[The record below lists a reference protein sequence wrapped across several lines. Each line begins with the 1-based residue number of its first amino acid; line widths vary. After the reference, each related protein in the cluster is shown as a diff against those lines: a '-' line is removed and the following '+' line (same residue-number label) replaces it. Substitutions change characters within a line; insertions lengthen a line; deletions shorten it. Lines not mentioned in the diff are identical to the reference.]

1 MNREKMKEL
10 AEAQFLERQAA
21 TTIVHDPDD
30 PTGLVINDR
39 AYRIVENYRDALKE
53 PQLAARF
60 SYFLEKYDFILG
72 DIASEQLRLRGFY
85 RAGTA
90 GVARSQQIT
99 ALNDYLYET
108 VNFGAPYFVL
118 ENLAPHAIAE
128 EEGAAKGHQRRHRG
142 RRHRGKGKGHQE
154 KAELGEQRRPARQHK
169 PGSKGQ
175 AVEVKAKG
183 KRKQRH
189 FEVRERV
196 KETKETTK

>member
-10 AEAQFLERQAA
+10 AEAQFIERQAA
-21 TTIVHDPDD
+21 TTIVHDPND
-30 PTGLVINDR
+30 PAVLVINDR
-39 AYRIVENYRDALKE
+39 AYRLVENYRDAFKE
-53 PQLAARF
+53 AQLAARF

-72 DIASEQLRLRGFY
+72 DIASDQLRLRGFY

-99 ALNDYLYET
+99 ALADYLYET

-128 EEGAAKGHQRRHRG
+128 EETSKGHQRRHRG
-142 RRHRGKGKGHQE
+142 RRHHGKGRAHQE
-154 KAELGEQRRPARQHK
+154 KAELSENRRPVRQNK
-169 PGSKGQ
+169 PGTKGRP
-175 AVEVKAKG
+175 VDVKTKG

-196 KETKETTK
+196 TNTKETAK